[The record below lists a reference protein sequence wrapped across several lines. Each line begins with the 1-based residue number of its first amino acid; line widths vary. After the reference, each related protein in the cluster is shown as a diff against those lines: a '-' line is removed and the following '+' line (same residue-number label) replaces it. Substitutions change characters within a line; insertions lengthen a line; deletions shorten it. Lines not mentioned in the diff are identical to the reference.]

1 MTVNTL
7 IYTILHADFLKH
19 FCRDAQIFKCLSSP
33 LQVFWKYAANIQEN
47 TYA

>member
-19 FCRDAQIFKCLSSP
+19 FCRDAQDFQMS
-33 LQVFWKYAANIQEN
+33 
-47 TYA
+47 